1 MFACTRLLDGLFK
14 QPSAGFNPEFELCAG
29 VQFFENLTKSV
40 EENRMNVQPRAS
52 KKDKIVKKKTKSGE
66 VFYVKMTTDS
76 LGNM

>member
-1 MFACTRLLDGLFK
+1 MFK

-29 VQFFENLTKSV
+29 VQFFENVTKSV